1 MEHTNIS
8 FYLLLVIFS
17 ASIQATVRNPQ
28 TMIETLPAY
37 AMAVNNNILNISRCQ
52 MEMEKFRVAVDRGVL
67 WGLRIL
73 ESNGEAGSRFL
84 SGNNYWTGDR
94 HQCQYLTMN
103 TTLAV
108 AEKTLKN
115 NSKYRNPEEEFPPF
129 QVQFFAAQIIHNSTL
144 QYHIEIENEDI
155 IVLGLCLPASC
166 TKYEVGK
173 MLKKVF
179 DDRTLL
185 IGQLYAADFKLIKV
199 SDLTNDTEWLANG
212 RIIVIILILMLLCC
226 TIVAGTLYDLIIH
239 QRRLRKKKEFLTF
252 ENNNTSEMKND
263 MEEKRDTDHE
273 EATLSEL
280 KPENCTEQVLMSFS
294 LYSNVLQIF
303 NTDSDNVQMF
313 HGMKFLGMTWIIM
326 GHTLLYG
333 DYITANKV
341 VSYIMADSV
350 IAQILSNTT
359 FAVDTYFFI
368 SGFLLTLLYYKSLQG
383 DKKPAKLKTQVH
395 QYFSSLVKRYIR
407 LTPPYA
413 VMIMISI
420 LNFNWYEKV
429 SLFYYSEEIH
439 VKCSTYWWR
448 NLLYINNF
456 FDWNELCLSWSWY
469 LSNDMQFFM
478 FGSFLMILSTR
489 YFYAAVSLGAVSFIS
504 SVMIN
509 AYTAYS
515 IDYIPT
521 LDMQYA
527 TLTWLY
533 MRPWNRIPTYLIG
546 MTTAHLLTKWN
557 YKLHLSH
564 KVVALCWTLGAF
576 CNLGILYATVNKYLP
591 LSLSILYVG
600 LNRIIWTIGISWVV
614 IACCTN
620 HGGVVN
626 KFLSMKVWIPLGR
639 LTYCAYLFNPF
650 LIISIYLYSAYPT
663 IVDVLTTGATFLGTV
678 IVSYVCAIV
687 LSITTEVPCIRILRL
702 LVNRERRRK

>member
-94 HQCQYLTMN
+94 HQCHYLTTN

-108 AEKTLKN
+108 SENTLKN
-115 NSKYRNPEEEFPPF
+115 NSKYRNPAEEFPPF
-129 QVQFFAAQIIHNSTL
+129 QLQFFSAKIIHNSTL
-144 QYHIEIENEDI
+144 QYHIQIEDEDI
-155 IVLGLCLPASC
+155 IILGLCLPASC
-166 TKYEVGK
+166 TKREVGK

-185 IGQLYAADFKLIKV
+185 IGQLYAADFKLINV

-212 RIIVIILILMLLCC
+212 RIIVIMLVLMLLCC
-226 TIVAGTLYDLIIH
+226 TIIAGTLYDLIIH

-263 MEEKRDTDHE
+263 MEEKRNTDHE
-273 EATLSEL
+273 ESTLSEL
-280 KPENCTEQVLMSFS
+280 KPENCMEQVLMSFS
-294 LYSNVLQIF
+294 MYSNVLQVF
-303 NTDSDNVQMF
+303 NIDSDNIQML

-326 GHTLLYG
+326 GHTLLFG
-333 DYITANKV
+333 NNIIANKV
-341 VSYIMADSV
+341 TGYIIADSV

-359 FAVDTYFFI
+359 FSVDTYFFI

-383 DKKPAKLKTQVH
+383 EKKPAKLKRQVY
-395 QYFSSLVKRYIR
+395 QYFSSFVKRYIR
-407 LTPPYA
+407 LTPPHA
-413 VMIMISI
+413 VVIMISI

-448 NLLYINNF
+448 NLLYINNL

-478 FGSFLMILSTR
+478 FGSFLMLLSSR

-504 SVMIN
+504 SVIIN

-533 MRPWNRIPTYLIG
+533 MRPWNRIPPYLIG
-546 MTTAHLLTKWN
+546 MAAAHLLTKWN

-564 KVVALCWTLGAF
+564 KAVALCWILSAF

-591 LSLSILYVG
+591 LSLSVLYVG
-600 LNRIIWTIGISWVV
+600 LNRTIWTIGISWVV

-626 KFLSMKVWIPLGR
+626 KLLSMKMWIPLSR
-639 LTYCAYLFNPF
+639 LTYCAYLLNPF
-650 LIISIYLYSAYPT
+650 LIISISLYSAYPT
-663 IVDVLTTGATFLGTV
+663 VVDVLTTGASFLGTV
-678 IVSYVCAIV
+678 VVSYVCAIV
-687 LSITTEVPCIRILRL
+687 LSITTEVPFIRILRL

>member
-8 FYLLLVIFS
+8 LYLLLVIFS

-94 HQCQYLTMN
+94 HQCHYLTTN
-103 TTLAV
+103 TTLAIS
-108 AEKTLKN
+108 EKTFKN

-129 QVQFFAAQIIHNSTL
+129 QLQFFSAQIIHNSTL
-144 QYHIEIENEDI
+144 QYHIQIEDEDI
-155 IVLGLCLPASC
+155 IILGLCLPASC
-166 TKYEVGK
+166 TKHEVGK

-185 IGQLYAADFKLIKV
+185 IGQLYAADFKLINV
-199 SDLTNDTEWLANG
+199 SDLTNDTEWLVNG
-212 RIIVIILILMLLCC
+212 RIIVIILVLMLLCC
-226 TIVAGTLYDLIIH
+226 TIIAGTMYDLIIH
-239 QRRLRKKKEFLTF
+239 QRRLRRKKEFLTF

-273 EATLSEL
+273 ESTLSEL
-280 KPENCTEQVLMSFS
+280 KPENCMEQVLMSFS
-294 LYSNVLQIF
+294 AYSNVLQVF

-313 HGMKFLGMTWIIM
+313 HGMKFLGMTWIII

-333 DYITANKV
+333 DYIIANKV
-341 VSYIMADSV
+341 MGYIMADSV

-383 DKKPAKLKTQVH
+383 EKKPAKLKRQVY

-407 LTPPYA
+407 LTPPHA
-413 VMIMISI
+413 VVIMISI
-420 LNFNWYEKV
+420 LNFTWYEKV
-429 SLFYYSEEIH
+429 SLFRYSEEIH
-439 VKCSTYWWR
+439 MKCSTYWWR
-448 NLLYINNF
+448 NLLYINNLF
-456 FDWNELCLSWSWY
+456 NWNELCLSWSWY

-478 FGSFLMILSTR
+478 FGSFLMILSSR

-504 SVMIN
+504 SIIIN

-533 MRPWNRIPTYLIG
+533 MRPWNRIPPYLIG
-546 MTTAHLLTKWN
+546 MATAHLLTKWN
-557 YKLHLSH
+557 YKLHLSS
-564 KVVALCWTLGAF
+564 KVVALCWTIGAF

-591 LSLSILYVG
+591 LSLSVLYVG
-600 LNRIIWTIGISWVV
+600 LNRTIWTIGISWVV
-614 IACCTN
+614 IACYTN

-650 LIISIYLYSAYPT
+650 LIISISLYSAYPT
-663 IVDVLTTGATFLGTV
+663 VVDVLTTGASFLGIV
-678 IVSYVCAIV
+678 VVSYVCAIV
-687 LSITTEVPCIRILRL
+687 LSITTEVPFIRILRL